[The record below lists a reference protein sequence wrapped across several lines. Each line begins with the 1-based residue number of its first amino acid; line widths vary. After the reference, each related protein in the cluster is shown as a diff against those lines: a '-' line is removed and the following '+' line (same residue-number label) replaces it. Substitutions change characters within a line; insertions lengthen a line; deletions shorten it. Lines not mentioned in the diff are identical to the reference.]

1 MGIAYNFSVA
11 IFGGTTPFIVQG
23 LIEGTGNDM
32 MPAYYLMGTS
42 IIGAIAI
49 FFLPESARRPLPGSM
64 PSVDTQAEARELVET
79 QDTNPLINLD
89 QMPFDGQPIDDSS
102 FRKGNKDM
110 TPA

>member
-1 MGIAYNFSVA
+1 MAHFLHQLPKYLRVDHLFLQQQVA
-11 IFGGTTPFIVQG
+11 QCLDQG
-23 LIEGTGNDM
+23 
-32 MPAYYLMGTS
+32 PV
-42 IIGAIAI
+42 
-49 FFLPESARRPLPGSM
+49 FPQHPRRPLPGSM